1 MHLAPMPPPHIV
13 THVTHHVVLRHRV
26 EVEIYPPRVELAFR
40 DEKWVNPITTQARFE
55 ALVYNSTAGV
65 AWEVLSPS
73 GGPGAG
79 SIDQQGLYRAPLKGS
94 LASAHTDLVA
104 ATAVEDL
111 LRKAFAWVTV
121 LGEGPEP
128 APIPAIEIWPKRV
141 SLYYRQGSHNA
152 YIDESN
158 KQQLFSASPRFA
170 GATGID
176 WLVNGVVQASGSA
189 PVFLYQA
196 PAAGA
201 TAQVTV
207 RARLSSH
214 PTVHDDAK
222 VSLLNYFW
230 PGL

>member
-1 MHLAPMPPPHIV
+1 MHASPLPPPRVV
-13 THVTHHVVLRHRV
+13 THVTHKVVLRHRV

-40 DEKWVNPITTQARFE
+40 DEKWVNPVTTQTRFE
-55 ALVYNSTAGV
+55 ARVYNSTAGV
-65 AWEVLSPS
+65 LWEVLSPS

-79 SIDQQGLYRAPLKGS
+79 SIDKQGLYRAPPKGS
-94 LASAHTDLVA
+94 LASAHTDLVSA
-104 ATAVEDL
+104 MAVADP
-111 LRKAFAWVTV
+111 LRRAFAWVTV

-141 SLYYRQGSHNA
+141 SLYYRQGGHNA
-152 YIDESN
+152 YMDESN
-158 KQQLFSASPRFA
+158 KQQLITSSLRFA
-170 GATGID
+170 GATNID
-176 WLVNGVVQASGSA
+176 WLVNGVVQASGPA

-207 RARLSSH
+207 RARLSSQ